1 MPDDSRAITT
11 KGLRKRY
18 GYRLA
23 LKDVDLEVSPGE
35 TVAILG
41 RNGAGKSTL
50 IRILAGI
57 AAPTSGVVRVFGED
71 PRRPWVRRRLGIV
84 AHQTF
89 LVGGL
94 TVEENLLT
102 WLRLQGIPDPGGVAV
117 PWLDRVGLLDRRRQR
132 TGTLSRGQ
140 AQRLTLAR
148 ALAPDPDLL
157 LLDEPFT
164 GLDIQAAALLEE
176 VVREGERTIVMV
188 THDVEAARR
197 LAGRVCLLKGGRHVY
212 AADAAGI
219 GAGEIEERF

>member
-1 MPDDSRAITT
+1 MPDEPQAVTT

-35 TVAILG
+35 TVAVLG

-57 AAPTSGVVRVFGED
+57 AAPTSGVVRIFGED
-71 PRRPWVRRRLGIV
+71 PRKVRVRRRIGVV

-89 LVGGL
+89 LVGDL
-94 TVEENLLT
+94 SVEENLLT
-102 WLRLQGIPDPGGVAV
+102 WLRLQGIGDAGGVV
-117 PWLDRVGLLDRRRQR
+117 DPWLDRVGLLDRRRQR
-132 TGTLSRGQ
+132 ASTLSRGQ

-148 ALAPDPDLL
+148 ALAPEPELL

-176 VVREGERTIVMV
+176 VVREGGRTIVLV
-188 THDVEAARR
+188 THDVDAARR